1 MRSALKTRHCVLTLA
16 YTCTNRE
23 SWCFQSGKR
32 RVCVTERGRYCKE
45 RETEPAKRTVGQEP
59 DCVWILS
66 LLKQKG
72 KLLLLTGAYMP
83 NTCMCVWIRAYIYIY
98 ILELLFSS
106 EQLVAAFTVCFGA
119 WMCSPQCQG
128 EAVPRLLESVWSYMR
143 ICVRE
148 RKRMGGS
155 RCGGPGGIGGL
166 CKKIMGFLQKER
178 KKRCGCL
185 VEAGAGECGQPAVE
199 RSCRQG
205 QRIRFLARMPKLNIH
220 GLLWCF

>member
-72 KLLLLTGAYMP
+72 KLLLTGAYMP

-106 EQLVAAFTVCFGA
+106 EQLVAAFTICFGA

-155 RCGGPGGIGGL
+155 RWGDRGGSGGFAKRL
-166 CKKIMGFLQKER
+166 WDSFR
-178 KKRCGCL
+178 KK
-185 VEAGAGECGQPAVE
+185 EKKGAAAWWK
-199 RSCRQG
+199 QG
-205 QRIRFLARMPKLNIH
+205 QVSADSPPWSGVVGRVNASAS
-220 GLLWCF
+220 

>member
-98 ILELLFSS
+98 IYS
-106 EQLVAAFTVCFGA
+106 
-119 WMCSPQCQG
+119 
-128 EAVPRLLESVWSYMR
+128 
-143 ICVRE
+143 
-148 RKRMGGS
+148 
-155 RCGGPGGIGGL
+155 
-166 CKKIMGFLQKER
+166 
-178 KKRCGCL
+178 
-185 VEAGAGECGQPAVE
+185 
-199 RSCRQG
+199 
-205 QRIRFLARMPKLNIH
+205 
-220 GLLWCF
+220 